1 MAISDINKVT
11 PQAKQDETQ
20 MFSKTIRYLLR
31 LPPLLRYGCFPE
43 PKQWILDPHNQQ
55 QVSICHHVSFG
66 HRKQASR
73 SIFTTSK
80 PL

>member
-31 LPPLLRYGCFPE
+31 LPPLLRYGCFPG
-43 PKQWILDPHNQQ
+43 PKQAT
-55 QVSICHHVSFG
+55 F
-66 HRKQASR
+66 
-73 SIFTTSK
+73 
-80 PL
+80 